1 MTATQ
6 SLPPRPRPSDA
17 LGDRARRVLAAV
29 AEQCD
34 GLAPAGRLALLNAV
48 AADLAAM
55 HARILSP
62 VPPAGLAADDAQP
75 GLRVE
80 LTVSGYYPVTGE
92 VAPGRF
98 VAGEVFTLSRPMS
111 AGDGDA
117 ALVVTADG
125 RAARVP
131 HSHLRLATAGG
142 V

>member
-6 SLPPRPRPSDA
+6 SLPPRTRPSDA

-55 HARILSP
+55 HARLLAP
-62 VPPAGLAADDAQP
+62 VPPAGLAADAVP

-80 LTVSGYYPVTGE
+80 LTVSGYYPVAGD

-111 AGDGDA
+111 AGDGDV

-131 HSHLRLATAGG
+131 HSHLRLAGD